1 MRDKQAALKS
11 PCGGKAE
18 VCSIFYGRIGM
29 LRSRTFL
36 RLALGV
42 FKRAAQG
49 RIFQYPVRPLF

>member
-42 FKRAAQG
+42 FKRPAQG
-49 RIFQYPVRPLF
+49 RIFSISS